1 MLRPCELVGRI
12 GSISRLFSA
21 ADSVESVEACCYR
34 DVDGRLNATMQ
45 TEPYPARRPGDVDIG
60 KGLRSAD
67 LTVASFQVNHDP
79 VRPAVDR
86 RFDYRGRSEV
96 ISGIAT
102 VSPGLIDAAT
112 GGDLLLQDSLSLP
125 IVNSIEEA
133 SACSRMEKL
142 FFGIQDCHAHT
153 SELSAL

>member
-1 MLRPCELVGRI
+1 
-12 GSISRLFSA
+12 
-21 ADSVESVEACCYR
+21 
-34 DVDGRLNATMQ
+34 MQ

-102 VSPGLIDAAT
+102 VSGCTPELGPPLMWEKHHIK
-112 GGDLLLQDSLSLP
+112 QPRWRILP
-125 IVNSIEEA
+125 VAFCRVNDVA
-133 SACSRMEKL
+133 
-142 FFGIQDCHAHT
+142 
-153 SELSAL
+153 